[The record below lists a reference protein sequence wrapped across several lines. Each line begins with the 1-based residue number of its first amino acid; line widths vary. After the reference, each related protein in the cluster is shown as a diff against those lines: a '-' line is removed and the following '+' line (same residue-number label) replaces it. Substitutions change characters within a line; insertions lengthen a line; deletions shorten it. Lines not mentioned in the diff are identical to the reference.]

1 MDLIGILEHLF
12 DKLKVDPTK
21 HKVPKKLHQNHF
33 AFVGHSQAPVLLAMG
48 HFQVEPETGSE
59 VSRVALWDRFGEA
72 SFIRQFRNEKKTG
85 PS

>member
-1 MDLIGILEHLF
+1 M
-12 DKLKVDPTK
+12 
-21 HKVPKKLHQNHF
+21 
-33 AFVGHSQAPVLLAMG
+33 LLAMG

-72 SFIRQFRNEKKTG
+72 CFIRQFRNEKKTG